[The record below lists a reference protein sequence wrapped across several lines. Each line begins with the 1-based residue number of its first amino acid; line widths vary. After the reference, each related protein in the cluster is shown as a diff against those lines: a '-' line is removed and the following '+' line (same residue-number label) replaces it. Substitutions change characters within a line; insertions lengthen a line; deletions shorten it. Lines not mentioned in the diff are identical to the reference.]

1 MSDAGEASEWL
12 YMGVSILC
20 MIYLHGGGW
29 VGGSCEGG
37 TSVET
42 FPLLLFSY
50 LGALHEI
57 SLAADGP
64 ENRSVDY
71 GWLWL
76 KWGN

>member
-1 MSDAGEASEWL
+1 
-12 YMGVSILC
+12 MGVSILC

-29 VGGSCEGG
+29 VGG

-64 ENRSVDY
+64 EKRSVDH
-71 GWLWL
+71 GC
-76 KWGN
+76 G